1 MTATQRRRA
10 RRGNLRAV
18 LRERDTDTQSLAG
31 ELSLGHTAKG
41 FIACPDKGESK
52 ETLARKVSRQKT
64 YNDREGIDT
73 LARRGLVYPF
83 PL

>member
-1 MTATQRRRA
+1 MTATQRRAA
-10 RRGNLRAV
+10 RRKVCRAAQ
-18 LRERDTDTQSLAG
+18 RERDTDTQSLAS

-52 ETLARKVSRQKT
+52 ETLSRKVQVQKT

-73 LARRGLVYPF
+73 LSRRGVVYPF